1 MVRHWTRSGRAA
13 ADGEIERME
22 KVGEKPEGCREMGI
36 ESRGSRAGG
45 GVKLSER
52 YRGTERDIYKY
63 I

>member
-45 GVKLSER
+45 GGEIK
-52 YRGTERDIYKY
+52 
-63 I
+63 